1 MTQKVYIGSG
11 GYSREFNGDYDILEN
26 KDRSGLSANH
36 AEVTKLMDLNLGLIN
51 Y

>member
-11 GYSREFNGDYDILEN
+11 GFSVDFNGEFDILES

-36 AEVTKLMDLNLGLIN
+36 PEVTKLMDLNLGLIN